1 MQIALNAQRVISIKE
16 KIMTNTEYILEFID
30 SNTVYKHLID
40 IGYEPDALT
49 AAYIVWQSKSH
60 TLAQKEEA
68 FEWIIE
74 NMPDMKIPRHEYHAE
89 RESLHEF
96 LDEYI
101 GKTSIYV
108 QSFVFDMPEVAYD
121 FSAYYGAPDNAWV
134 DDDNLYSSYKNVMEA
149 IRSSIPDERYIKEG
163 LDKMPL
169 MFRIKRRTLDFEL
182 GSDYLYLTPELE
194 DYKLSMDTIIPD
206 DDYEVLHLFE
216 NLCLPIPHP
225 FKKGDIVRE
234 CAGKYA
240 LPCYYNDTLVV
251 NDYMSEK
258 EIKEKYNTLGCH
270 DYTLYG
276 ICSDGEGGTYEDSV
290 NHYLHCELVT
300 DCTEE
305 ELFTVSNAIKGEK
318 NKMTNKDNRVA
329 SESKPIP
336 LENALNSD
344 EYVNSDLRI
353 PLTIGYDKANKLL
366 VENLTRMPHL
376 LVAGCSGSGK
386 SAFLRN
392 VITSITS
399 RFTPDEVKLVL
410 FDLKRTE
417 FDLYAKDYPHS
428 SGVITDIDSAVKML
442 RYLLDLSRE
451 RSKLMTDA
459 GIISALRFE
468 GANAIDEYNAKT
480 GSSLPRIVVIID
492 EFAELM
498 TESEEVEELI
508 FELTR
513 CAHGAG
519 IHLVLASQR
528 AASDEVITDRVLAN
542 MPTRACLGMADK
554 YDGFRIVGEA
564 GAEELTCGEMI
575 YSSIRATQKVKVPY
589 ISTERSLELA
599 KI

>member
-1 MQIALNAQRVISIKE
+1 
-16 KIMTNTEYILEFID
+16 MTNAEYILNFID

-49 AAYIVWQSKSH
+49 AAFIVWQSKDH
-60 TLAQKEEA
+60 TLEEKEKA
-68 FEWIIE
+68 YRLIIE
-74 NMPDMKIPRHEYHAE
+74 NMKDMPIPAHENHRA
-89 RESLHEF
+89 RESLHSF
-96 LDEYI
+96 LKIYI
-101 GKTSIYV
+101 RRASRWIEHFKSGESNMV
-108 QSFVFDMPEVAYD
+108 YD
-121 FSAYYGAPDNAWV
+121 FSAYYGAPDNIWV
-134 DDDNLYSSYKNVMEA
+134 DDDALYSSYEKVMEA
-149 IRSSIPDERYIKEG
+149 IRSAIPDERYIKEG
-163 LDKMPL
+163 LEKMPL
-169 MFRIKRRTLDFEL
+169 LFRIRRRPLDFEFER
-182 GSDYLYLTPELE
+182 DYLYLTPELD
-194 DYKLSMDTIIPD
+194 DYKLSI
-206 DDYEVLHLFE
+206 EVTTSDEGFETFHLFE

-240 LPCYYNDTLVV
+240 LPTYYNDTLVV
-251 NDYMSEK
+251 TGYMSEE

-300 DCTEE
+300 DCTDK
-305 ELFTVSNAIKGEK
+305 ELLTASNAIKGEN
-318 NKMTNKDNRVA
+318 NKMTNNKNCTA

-336 LENALNSD
+336 FENALNSD

-353 PLTIGYDKANKLL
+353 PLIIGYDEENKLL

-376 LVAGCSGSGK
+376 LVAGCTGSGK
-386 SAFLRN
+386 STFLRN

-410 FDLKRTE
+410 FDLKKTE
-417 FDLYAKDYPHS
+417 FNLYAKDYPHS
-428 SGVITDIDSAVKML
+428 SGVITDIDSAVKTL

-451 RSKLMTDA
+451 RSKLIADA

-480 GSSLPRIVVIID
+480 GSTLPRIVVIID

-519 IHLVLASQR
+519 IHLVLSSQR
-528 AASDEVITDRVLAN
+528 AASDEIITDRVLAN
-542 MPTRACLGMADK
+542 MPTRACFKMADK

-564 GAEELTCGEMI
+564 GAEDLTCGEMI

>member
-1 MQIALNAQRVISIKE
+1 MD
-16 KIMTNTEYILEFID
+16 ILEFID

-49 AAYIVWQSKSH
+49 AAVIVWQSKSH
-60 TLAQKEEA
+60 NLAEKEKA
-68 FEWIIE
+68 FKWIIE
-74 NMPDMKIPRHEYHAE
+74 NMKDMSIPAHEYHSE
-89 RESLHEF
+89 RVSLHEF
-96 LDEYI
+96 LATYI
-101 GKTSIYV
+101 ETLSRYV
-108 QSFVFDMPEVAYD
+108 DGFKLDHLDAIYD
-121 FSAYYGAPDNAWV
+121 FSTYYKAPDNAWV
-134 DDDNLYSSYKNVMEA
+134 SDDNLYSSYENVFDA
-149 IRSSIPDERYIKEG
+149 ALHSFPPNYDDYPDAPRPFLFKIR
-163 LDKMPL
+163 
-169 MFRIKRRTLDFEL
+169 RRTLDFEL
-182 GSDYLYLTPELE
+182 GSDYLYLTPDLVP
-194 DYKLSMDTIIPD
+194 YKFSADTIIPD
-206 DDYEVLHLFE
+206 EDYEVLHLFE
-216 NLCLPIPHP
+216 NLCLPITHP

-251 NDYMSEK
+251 TDFMSEK
-258 EIKEKYNTLGCH
+258 EIKGKYNILGCH

-276 ICSDGEGGTYEDSV
+276 ICSDGEGGIYEDSI
-290 NHYLHCELVT
+290 NHYLRCELVT
-300 DCTEE
+300 DCTDK
-305 ELFTVSNAIKGEK
+305 ELLTVSNAIKGEK
-318 NKMTNKDNRVA
+318 NKMTNNDNCTA
-329 SESKPIP
+329 SEFKPIS
-336 LENALNSD
+336 LENALKS
-344 EYVNSDLRI
+344 EGYVNSTLRMPI
-353 PLTIGYDKANKLL
+353 IIGYDEENKLL

-376 LVAGCSGSGK
+376 LVAGCTGSGK

-392 VITSITS
+392 MITCIAS

-451 RSKLMTDA
+451 RSKLIADA

-468 GANAIDEYNAKT
+468 GANAIDEYNAIV
-480 GSSLPRIVVIID
+480 GSTLPRIVVIID

-528 AASDEVITDRVLAN
+528 AASDEVITDRILAN
-542 MPTRACLGMADK
+542 MPTRACFKMADK
-554 YDGFRIVGEA
+554 YDSFRIIGKA
-564 GAEELTCGEMI
+564 GAENLVLGEMI
-575 YSSIRATQKVKVPY
+575 YSSIGKTKKIKIPY
-589 ISTERSLELA
+589 ISEKKSIEIARMD
-599 KI
+599 